1 MRRLHR
7 PVLPQAGAIPA
18 LRRVK
23 VWYALTYS
31 PKAGVNVALPMRA
44 LIVAGSRVQHGRG
57 PYARRAR
64 YQGQGDQCNP
74 RGRGQR

>member
-7 PVLPQAGAIPA
+7 PVLAARGAYQPA
-18 LRRVK
+18 PGKGVVCLDIFAQGGRKRRL
-23 VWYALTYS
+23 A
-31 PKAGVNVALPMRA
+31 MRA

-64 YQGQGDQCNP
+64 YQGQSDQCNP